1 MLQVEVTVFKS
12 KSEFLLKMNVVNC
25 EWKPVESVLIW
36 LIWVCENCNHS
47 VRVSAWQQNT
57 AWPTHTHRQR
67 SREWILFSQ
76 PHNTCFILQNNVE
89 SISVVWIFETKCCD
103 KMKKINFS
111 ETWNNLKSR
120 FNWSPRLELPE
131 WRWAKNFDWISRTHY
146 EVNSWT

>member
-1 MLQVEVTVFKS
+1 MCCRLRLQSLRVKVNFYWKWMLLIV
-12 KSEFLLKMNVVNC
+12 SESLLRVC
-25 EWKPVESVLIW
+25 WYGW
-36 LIWVCENCNHS
+36 YGWVCENCNHS

-67 SREWILFSQ
+67 SREWILFS
-76 PHNTCFILQNNVE
+76 HNTFSILQNNVE

-146 EVNSWT
+146 EVKI